1 MAKLYSLFTMGL
13 FSKAAPEGET
23 ATAVPDIA
31 DEKGRTQ
38 KDPAQISEELD
49 LSSGVDEH
57 VQGGVQKIEAAAQ
70 VWSTRSMVGAYIM

>member
-1 MAKLYSLFTMGL
+1 MGL
-13 FSKAAPEGET
+13 FSKAAPEGEI
-23 ATAVPDIA
+23 ATAGPDIA
-31 DEKGRTQ
+31 DEKGTTQ
-38 KDPAQISEELD
+38 KDPAKVSEELD